1 MNKLLLIV
9 LLLSGCAVTQQE
21 LDPVKTAAAIG
32 QAAFRNPNLPANPVQ
47 IIRICNPAYI
57 LNKIL

>member
-1 MNKLLLIV
+1 MCVMNKILLIV

-32 QAAFRNPNLPANPVQ
+32 QAHQQ
-47 IIRICNPAYI
+47 IRVLVDAH
-57 LNKIL
+57 NKLEERVTKLEKKY